1 MGTAIRKA
9 PLTQKAIRATVNT
22 TQPEAPPLVHG
33 DNLSREEFLRRWE
46 LHPGIK
52 KAELIG
58 GVVYMPSPVS
68 RSHGISDIFGGAW
81 LVNYHVAT
89 PGTEPGHNATVLLL
103 EDAPQ
108 PDDLLRILPEYGGA
122 SWTEG
127 DYIAGSPELMVEICR
142 SSAAYD
148 LHQKLDLYREAKVQE
163 YLAILLY
170 EEEVRWHSLK
180 KGKYQ
185 LIHPGS
191 DGLWRSRVFPG
202 LWLDGKALLKN
213 DMRTVLNRLQEGIDS
228 PEHQAF
234 VEQLAR
240 RKAARGRR

>member
-1 MGTAIRKA
+1 M
-9 PLTQKAIRATVNT
+9 ATTDLMT
-22 TQPEAPPLVHG
+22 TGQLKTPPLMQG
-33 DNLSREEFLRRWE
+33 DNLSRDEFLRRWE
-46 LHPGIK
+46 LYPGIK
-52 KAELIG
+52 RAELIK

-68 RSHGISDIFGGAW
+68 KSHGISDIFGGAW

-89 PGTEPGHNATVLLL
+89 PGTEPGHNTTVLLL
-103 EDAPQ
+103 DDAPQ
-108 PDDLLRILPEYGGA
+108 PDDHLRILPEYGGA

-127 DYIAGSPELMVEICR
+127 DYVAGAPELVLEICR

-163 YLAILLY
+163 CLAILLY
-170 EEEVRWHSLK
+170 EKEIRWHSLK

-185 LIHPGS
+185 VIRPGS

-213 DMRTVLNRLQEGIDS
+213 DMRTVLDRLQEGIDS
-228 PEHQAF
+228 SEHQAF

-240 RKAARGRR
+240 RKAARERH